1 MGPEQ
6 TAMNATHTPNRCRIV
21 LIAPPGD
28 PLGDFES
35 RLKDALS
42 SGDVASILLPAYDMD
57 DASFQAFAER
67 VVPIAQERGVAAVIA
82 GDSRGAGRV
91 RSSERR
97 STVRGAGSR
106 SERARSEAARSS
118 RRDSSNKFRG
128 LSPAVGEPVG

>member
-1 MGPEQ
+1 
-6 TAMNATHTPNRCRIV
+6 MNATLTPNRCRIV

-28 PLGDFES
+28 PLGDFDS

-82 GDSRGAGRV
+82 GDSRIAGRV
-91 RSSERR
+91 GIRR
-97 STVRGAGSR
+97 T
-106 SERARSEAARSS
+106 
-118 RRDSSNKFRG
+118 
-128 LSPAVGEPVG
+128 